1 MTRPTCWRNTPRR
14 RRPEHGPSRPRR
26 PSVRRS
32 WAHPKETRSPTRLRE
47 EPSATGSSRSSRS
60 PAEPVMTVHGRD
72 RGQPVREAPRVRDLP
87 APRKN
92 ESAAGGAMQRVFAWP
107 YRGILAFLLWTG
119 VRPWQLTL
127 LSLALNVVTGVLI
140 VTGAWLAAGGV
151 LILAGASDVFDG
163 SVARHRGEA
172 KRAGA
177 FMDSVLDRVS
187 DMILSET
194 RSSTESMNA
203 PARLASPRCRAT
215 DPSKTSDAP
224 ARMRTPPRPANHR
237 SRS

>member
-1 MTRPTCWRNTPRR
+1 
-14 RRPEHGPSRPRR
+14 
-26 PSVRRS
+26 
-32 WAHPKETRSPTRLRE
+32 
-47 EPSATGSSRSSRS
+47 
-60 PAEPVMTVHGRD
+60 MTVHGRD
-72 RGQPVREAPRVRDLP
+72 RGQQVREAPRVRDMP

-107 YRGILAFLLWTG
+107 YRGILAFLIWTG

-140 VTGAWLAAGGV
+140 VTGAWFAAGGL
-151 LILAGASDVFDG
+151 LILAGACDVFDG

-187 DMILSET
+187 DMILFSCLFW
-194 RSSTESMNA
+194 
-203 PARLASPRCRAT
+203 RLAADGKGFEAALALVTLVVSLVVSHIRAEAEAAGVLLSEGLFQRLERVLALIVGLVIPGAMLPVLVLLVVLGT
-215 DPSKTSDAP
+215 VTVVQRVFSALRG
-224 ARMRTPPRPANHR
+224 A
-237 SRS
+237 